1 MNIAKIQ
8 TDLLKDALN
17 KKGVKWF
24 IELDGSE
31 VVVSNGYQMYVINAD
46 DFILDVNKLIGA
58 GVKTMTTAKNLLDGY
73 KNAKPLTKTPIK
85 RVIGKYV
92 CIELKLGEESIY
104 VDESLL
110 KNYDKSIEFEG
121 TGAKTP
127 VYIYEGEILVGV
139 VLPVRAV

>member
-8 TDLLKDALN
+8 TDILKDALN
-17 KKGVKWF
+17 KKGFKWF

-31 VVVSNGYQMYVINAD
+31 VVVSNNHQMYVINAD

-73 KNAKPLTKTPIK
+73 KNAEPLTKTPIK

-127 VYIYEGEILVGV
+127 VYIYEGEILVGL